1 MRTKVAHLVI
11 VMLTVSLILSVVSLV
26 LVNNRLSD
34 LQEKVEQNVYIKFQD
49 RFSLDWDVDDSEYLR
64 WIAQEKGGSVED
76 RAYTILV
83 TLNRVAELGYPI
95 STMVELE
102 LGEKLPSDFVADYQ
116 SFEALY
122 KITHEKFDN
131 SEGSLQYRN

>member
-1 MRTKVAHLVI
+1 MRNKKLYLVV
-11 VMLTVSLILSVVSLV
+11 VMLTVSLVLSLV
-26 LVNNRLSD
+26 SMIITNRNLAH
-34 LQEKVEQNVYIKFQD
+34 LQDTVESQNTYVKLQD
-49 RFSLDWDVDDSEYLR
+49 RMSMDFDEDEYLL

-102 LGEKLPSDFVADYQ
+102 LGTKFPENFTVDYQ
-116 SFEALY
+116 SMEALHM
-122 KITHEKFDN
+122 ITHECFDN
-131 SEGSLQYRN
+131 SEGSLRYRN

>member
-1 MRTKVAHLVI
+1 MRNKKLHLVV
-11 VMLTVSLILSVVSLV
+11 VMLAVSLV
-26 LVNNRLSD
+26 LSLVSMIITNRNLAH
-34 LQEKVEQNVYIKFQD
+34 LQDTVESQNTYVKFQD
-49 RFSLDWDVDDSEYLR
+49 RMSMDWDEDEYLL

-102 LGEKLPSDFVADYQ
+102 LGTKFPENFTVDYQ
-116 SFEALY
+116 SMEALHM
-122 KITHEKFDN
+122 ITHERFDN
-131 SEGSLQYRN
+131 SEGSLRYRN

>member
-1 MRTKVAHLVI
+1 MRTKVAYLVI

-49 RFSLDWDVDDSEYLR
+49 RFSLDWDADDSEYLR
-64 WIAQEKGGSVED
+64 WIAQKKGGSVED